1 MTKIKKIKEI
11 KLYKLKQ
18 STNSLIY
25 AKIDKLRNDVR
36 DMEEKNNHIRYK
48 LAYQKIWLAINPI
61 VEINIRINNCAPTLK

>member
-18 STNSLIY
+18 STNTLIY
-25 AKIDKLRNDVR
+25 PKIDKLRNDVR

-61 VEINIRINNCAPTLK
+61 VEINIRINNCVPTLK